1 MKYRRSLGWNS
12 ANKVMVSN
20 FDFVDGSPPWI
31 GSSCRT
37 GIKCAEIRCA
47 CCRIL
52 HSNTQYVPRGLDGV
66 IVFESLFNLCFV
78 PCLSMRFQIQSVVLV
93 TAGFCCLIHYRSE
106 TIRISLVLYS
116 VDNAVG
122 HRYLSFPRFSSRL
135 TKDNSTDSLNIIF
148 RAITK
153 I

>member
-1 MKYRRSLGWNS
+1 MRSLDWNS

-31 GSSCRT
+31 GISCRT

-47 CCRIL
+47 CCWIL

-66 IVFESLFNLCFV
+66 IVFESFSNFCFV
-78 PCLSMRFQIQSVVLV
+78 PWLVMRFQIQSVVLV
-93 TAGFCCLIHYRSE
+93 TVSFCFLIHYRSE
-106 TIRISLVLYS
+106 IIRISLVLYS

-122 HRYLSFPRFSSRL
+122 HGYLSFHRFPSRL
-135 TKDNSTDSLNIIF
+135 TEDNSTDSLNIVL
-148 RAITK
+148 RA
-153 I
+153 